1 MREVVVTVAMR
12 AAESVIDRLIGIA
25 PYGIRDDLSGEN
37 AVLRIRAPDGEL
49 PPVAE
54 FARRA
59 GADLLS
65 IDQRDVPDDW
75 HARRLLD
82 YQPRVIGDICVRPP
96 WAPASDVPID
106 VVIEET
112 DAFGSGV
119 HPTTRDCI
127 ALLTAVGRRGAFAD
141 LGCGSGVLSIVAA
154 KLGFAPVTAV
164 DVRDAAVTATR
175 RNAVRNAVEV
185 DASVIDLLTEPAPF
199 APVVC
204 ANAPPAVHAGVARSI
219 AGAPHIV
226 IVSGILAHEF
236 EQVAE
241 TYARL
246 GLTAEQLHEEVR
258 WITCL
263 FTR

>member
-1 MREVVVTVAMR
+1 VREVAVTVAAR
-12 AAESVIDRLIGIA
+12 EAESVIDRLIGIA
-25 PYGIRDDLSGEN
+25 PYGIHDDLSGEN
-37 AVLRIRAPDGEL
+37 VVLRIRAPDAEL
-49 PPVAE
+49 PPAAE
-54 FARRA
+54 FAGRA
-59 GADLLS
+59 GAALLS
-65 IDQRDVPDDW
+65 IDQREVPDDW
-75 HARRLLD
+75 PERRLLD
-82 YQPRVIGDICVRPP
+82 YKPRVIGDICVRPP
-96 WAPASDVPID
+96 WAPPSDVAID

-127 ALLTAVGRRGAFAD
+127 ELLTAVEQRGAFAD

-154 KLGFAPVTAV
+154 KLGFMPVTAV
-164 DVRDAAVTATR
+164 DLREVAVAATQ
-175 RNAVRNAVEV
+175 RNAVRNGVRI
-185 DASVIDLLTEPAPF
+185 DASVVDLLTEPAPF

-204 ANAPPAVHAGVARSI
+204 ANAPLAVHAAVARSI
-219 AGAPHIV
+219 AARPHIV

-246 GLTAEQLHEEVR
+246 GLAPGQLHEEVR
-258 WITCL
+258 WITCM

>member
-1 MREVVVTVAMR
+1 MREVGVTVAMG

-25 PYGIRDDLSGEN
+25 PYGIRDDVSGEN
-37 AVLRIRAPDGEL
+37 VVLRIRAPDDEL
-49 PPVAE
+49 APVAE

-59 GADLLS
+59 GAAVLS
-65 IDQRDVPDDW
+65 IDERDVPDDW

-82 YQPRVIGDICVRPP
+82 YKPQVIGDICVRPS
-96 WAPASDVPID
+96 WAPLSDVRID

-127 ALLTAVGRRGAFAD
+127 ALLAAVGQRGAFAD

-154 KLGFAPVTAV
+154 KLGFTPVTAV

-175 RNAVRNAVEV
+175 RNAVCNAVEV
-185 DASVIDLLTEPAPF
+185 DASVIDLLTEPTPF
-199 APVVC
+199 APVIC
-204 ANAPPAVHAGVARSI
+204 ANAPPAVHDAAARSI
-219 AGAPHIV
+219 AGSPDIV

-236 EQVAE
+236 EEVVQ

-246 GLTAEQLHEEVR
+246 GLAPEQLHEEAR
-258 WITCL
+258 WITCM

>member
-1 MREVVVTVAMR
+1 VRELAVTVAVP
-12 AAESVIDRLIGIA
+12 AAESVIGRLIGIA
-25 PYGIRDDLSGEN
+25 PYGIHDDVAGEHV
-37 AVLRIRAPDGEL
+37 VLRIQAPDGEL
-49 PPVAE
+49 PPAAE

-65 IDQRDVPDDW
+65 IDQREVPDDW
-75 HARRLLD
+75 PARRRLD
-82 YQPRVIGDICVRPP
+82 YRPRIIGDICVRPP
-96 WAPASDVPID
+96 WAPPSDVPLD

-127 ALLTAVGRRGAFAD
+127 ALLAAVGQRGAFAD

-154 KLGFAPVTAV
+154 KLGFTPVTAV
-164 DVRDAAVTATR
+164 DVRDTAVTATQ
-175 RNAVRNAVEV
+175 RNAVLNAVEI
-185 DASVIDLLTEPAPF
+185 DASVMDLLTETTPF

-204 ANAPPAVHAGVARSI
+204 ANAPLAVHAAVARGI
-219 AGAPHIV
+219 APRPDIV

-236 EQVAE
+236 EEVVQ

-246 GLTAEQLHEEVR
+246 GLAPGQVHEDVR
-258 WITCL
+258 WIACM